1 MSLND
6 SLTVAMKRNYLN
18 AKDSEYDKER
28 AADKNDVSYWTQ
40 RRQQRHYNQLE
51 ARSSID
57 YPDTQQRHALAYGLL
72 FLLHTSNIYH
82 LLFTVCSRRIFSTA
96 KYDNIKF
103 Y

>member
-1 MSLND
+1 
-6 SLTVAMKRNYLN
+6 MKQNYLN

-28 AADKNDVSYWTQ
+28 AADENDVSYWTQ

-57 YPDTQQRHALAYGLL
+57 YPDTIHSTTLLLIESKCNKYGE

-82 LLFTVCSRRIFSTA
+82 LLFTCTVCSRRIFSTA
-96 KYDNIKF
+96 KYDNTKC